1 MADSIR
7 GDWIKIT
14 IMMIITIKLLISDSS
29 CGSNQREHIPGVE
42 ASATLCEGA
51 AADLHDAKCSQSSW
65 ENPTKCSGKS

>member
-14 IMMIITIKLLISDSS
+14 IMMDVSDSS

-51 AADLHDAKCSQSSW
+51 AADLHDAKRSQSSW
-65 ENPTKCSGKS
+65 ENPTKRSGKS